1 MKLIKCIALFLITG
15 FSAEAQKYELG
26 EVTKEELEEK
36 AHPLDASAPAAILFS
51 KGHTY
56 FAFSDNEGF
65 QLVTEVEMKIKIYT
79 KEGYDWGTKH
89 IQYYSSDND
98 RETVDVSKA
107 VTYNLVEGSVKKAK
121 LKSEG
126 EFTEQL
132 NKYWKVKKIVMPEV
146 KEGSIVE
153 FRYTIRSPF
162 IHVFPDW
169 RFQESIPV
177 NHSEYITK
185 SPEYF
190 MFNTNFRG
198 YYAPKVTVAK
208 NNRSLMMTS
217 KERSENT
224 VTSTT
229 FENNKIDYLETET
242 SYVLDNLPALKGETH
257 VNNILNYAASVEHE
271 LSMIKYPNQPVKALS
286 TNWEDVARTIYKMDN
301 FGPELN
307 KTGYFEDNINAL
319 LAGITSPAEK
329 ASAIFSYVK
338 NRMNWND
345 YTGYACEAG
354 VRKAYNEKVG
364 NIADIN
370 LMLTAML
377 RFAGLDANPV
387 LVSTRSNKI
396 ALFPNT
402 SAFNYVIASVNVEG
416 KTVLL
421 DATSKAAMPNILP
434 IRALNWTG
442 RQINKDGSSVL
453 IDLMPGW
460 ISREVVNMAVQLDA
474 EGKVTGKAREQYF
487 DYNALMFRENVA
499 GLNEES
505 YIERMEKHYN
515 GLEINAY
522 KVTND
527 DMSKPVMEE
536 YDFVHKNVSDVIGD
550 KIFISPMMFLS
561 KTENPFKQEK
571 REYPIDF
578 IYPSQDKYLINIV
591 LPEGYVVESMPQS
604 VAMAMEENIGSFKYN
619 IAQTDNKIQLSVVV
633 DINYATVSP
642 DYYLTIRD
650 FYQKMIEK
658 QGEKIVLKKA

>member
-1 MKLIKCIALFLITG
+1 MKLIKCIALFILIG

-26 EVTKEELEEK
+26 EVTKQELEEK
-36 AHPLDASAPAAILFS
+36 VHPQDPSAPAAILFS

-56 FAFSDNEGF
+56 FTFSDSEGF

-79 KEGYDWGTKH
+79 KDGYDWATKH

-107 VTYNLVEGSVKKAK
+107 VTYNLVDGSIKKAK

-153 FRYTIRSPF
+153 FKYTIRSPF

-169 RFQESIPV
+169 RFQEAIPV
-177 NHSEYITK
+177 NHSEYVTR

-198 YYAPKVTVAK
+198 YHAPKVTTVK
-208 NNRSLMMTS
+208 NNKSIMTTS
-217 KERSENT
+217 KDRSTGN

-242 SYVLDNLPALKGETH
+242 TYVIDNLPALKGETH

-271 LSMIKYPNQPVKALS
+271 LSMVKYPNQAPKSLS

-307 KTGYFEDNINAL
+307 KTGYFEDDVNAL

-329 ASAIFSYVK
+329 AAKIFSYVK

-345 YTGYACEAG
+345 YTGYSCEMG

-402 SAFNYVIASVNVEG
+402 SAFNYVIASVNIDG
-416 KTVLL
+416 KPMLL

-434 IRALNWTG
+434 IRTLNWTG
-442 RQINKDGSSVL
+442 RQINKDGSSMLV
-453 IDLMPGW
+453 DLMPGW
-460 ISREVVNMAVQLDA
+460 ISREVVNLAVQLDA
-474 EGKVTGKAREQYF
+474 EGNVTGKARDQYF

-515 GLEINAY
+515 GIEINAY

-550 KIFISPMMFLS
+550 KIFINPMMFLS

-604 VAMAMEENIGSFKYN
+604 VTMAMEENIGSFKYN
-619 IAQTDNKIQLSVVV
+619 IAQADNKVQLSVVV

-642 DYYLTIRD
+642 DYYLTIKD

-658 QGEKIVLKKA
+658 QSEKIVLKKA

>member
-51 KGHTY
+51 KGQTY
-56 FAFSDNEGF
+56 FAFSDSEGF

-107 VTYNLVEGSVKKAK
+107 VTYNLVDGSVKKAK

-132 NKYWKVKKIVMPEV
+132 NKYWKVKKIVMPGV

-242 SYVLDNLPALKGETH
+242 TYVLDNLPALKGETH

-307 KTGYFEDNINAL
+307 KTGYFEDDINAL

-460 ISREVVNMAVQLDA
+460 ISREVVNMAVQLDT

-499 GLNEES
+499 GINEES

-650 FYQKMIEK
+650 FYQKMIDK

>member
-15 FSAEAQKYELG
+15 FSAEAQKYELS

-107 VTYNLVEGSVKKAK
+107 VTYNLVDGSVKKAK

-169 RFQESIPV
+169 RFQEAIPV

-307 KTGYFEDNINAL
+307 KTGYFEDDINAL

-329 ASAIFSYVK
+329 TSAIFSYVK

-402 SAFNYVIASVNVEG
+402 SAFNYVIASVNLEG

-421 DATSKAAMPNILP
+421 DATSKAAMPDILP

-474 EGKVTGKAREQYF
+474 EGNVTGKAREQYF

-619 IAQTDNKIQLSVVV
+619 IAQTDNKIQLSIVV